1 MIRMMLAGRDAELGE
16 IARKWLA
23 ENPCQ
28 DRSPVA
34 DS

>member
-28 DRSPVA
+28 GCPPVT
-34 DS
+34 DF